1 MTATENERR
10 TIFSDMPITIRPAL
24 ASDAHDI
31 GRLAAEFAGYLRSLG
46 DQSEFNPNA
55 AAYLRDGFG
64 QSPAFSG
71 IVAEEN
77 GRVMGYLLYHFGYD
91 SDAAERNLHVA
102 DIYVELQ
109 GRNRGA
115 GTALMKA
122 AAKITRE
129 ANVPEMI
136 WSVYQA
142 NGLAADFYQ
151 HLGAQRINDVF
162 FMKLRADAL

>member
-1 MTATENERR
+1 M
-10 TIFSDMPITIRPAL
+10 FSSIPITIRPAL
-24 ASDAHDI
+24 ASDAPDI

-46 DQSEFNPNA
+46 DRSELNLNA

-64 QSPAFSG
+64 PSPAFSG

-77 GRVMGYLLYHFGYD
+77 GRVIGYLLYHFGYD
-91 SDAAERNLHVA
+91 SDAAARNLHVA
-102 DIYVELQ
+102 DLYVEVQ
-109 GRNRGA
+109 GRKRGA

-122 AAKITRE
+122 AAKIARE
-129 ANVPEMI
+129 AGAPEMI

-151 HLGAQRINDVF
+151 NLGAQRITEVF